1 MKKSKELRCVHR
13 HTIDEHPA
21 CFAQAEIVDKRPAG
35 TVKEPW
41 FKEPGMRIGY
51 LDIESDG
58 LKADFST
65 MLTWCIKEKG
75 GSTVANVITRKE
87 LFKGETDKRLVSTIV
102 EEMRKYKIIVTYY
115 GTGFDIPYIRAKALH
130 YGLTFPSFAELYH
143 FDLYYTVK
151 SKLCISR
158 KSLDNACDY
167 LGIGGKTPID
177 KDYWRKAKYGDKESL
192 EYVLEH
198 NLGDVIILEQLHDK
212 LADFSKWTRR
222 SI

>member
-1 MKKSKELRCVHR
+1 MTKKLRCKHR

-21 CFAQAEIVDKRPAG
+21 CFAQAEVVDRRP
-35 TVKEPW
+35 VKTPW
-41 FKEPGMRIGY
+41 FEESGMRMGY

-65 MLTWCIKEKG
+65 MLSWAIKPKG
-75 GSTVANVITRKE
+75 QNKVVTDVITKKDI
-87 LFKGETDKRLVSTIV
+87 FDGDIDKRLIESILD
-102 EEMRKYKIIVTYY
+102 EMSKYKIIVTYY

-130 YGLTFPSFAELYH
+130 YGLRFPSFSELYH

-167 LGIGGKTPID
+167 LGIEGKTPLD
-177 KDYWRKAKYGDKESL
+177 KDTWRAAKYGNKKAL
-192 EYVLEH
+192 EEVLVH
-198 NLGDVIILEQLHDK
+198 NVADVVILEELHDK
-212 LADFSKWTRR
+212 LADFAKWTRR